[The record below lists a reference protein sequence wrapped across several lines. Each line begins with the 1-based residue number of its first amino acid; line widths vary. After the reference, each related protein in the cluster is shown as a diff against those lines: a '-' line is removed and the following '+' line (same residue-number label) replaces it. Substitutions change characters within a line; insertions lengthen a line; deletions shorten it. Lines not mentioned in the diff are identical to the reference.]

1 MQHLKVREG
10 KNIYSQGENVCNILS
25 LLHKMPLRI
34 AEENELTPLQG
45 LQGRDFFVVS
55 VLAENILDANLVSN
69 L

>member
-1 MQHLKVREG
+1 
-10 KNIYSQGENVCNILS
+10 
-25 LLHKMPLRI
+25 MPLRI